1 MIHVTKN
8 KNAAWNKTN
17 LFRQAP
23 WQRCDVN
30 DQPWALKTQSAPLTI
45 TWQKHQT
52 AMLGKQLHL
61 AAQCYTQITCTA
73 QQPKELKAVLP
84 PPPPPPPPNLQ
95 ETCRHD
101 FGHTCPEN
109 AHLRHRWPS
118 QWLLLHWTK
127 LSTSLFHSKENASA
141 THKLQTNNIFRQER
155 FTVQECAVWKGK
167 VQSTSIT

>member
-1 MIHVTKN
+1 MKQDKPLPSGSLAALWRQWPALGTENTERTTHNHMAKAPDS
-8 KNAAWNKTN
+8 NA
-17 LFRQAP
+17 RQAATP
-23 WQRCDVN
+23 CSTV
-30 DQPWALKTQSAPLTI
+30 
-45 TWQKHQT
+45 
-52 AMLGKQLHL
+52 LHSN
-61 AAQCYTQITCTA
+61 YMHSKTA
-73 QQPKELKAVLP
+73 QRTKGSLA

-95 ETCRHD
+95 ETCWHD

-109 AHLRHRWPS
+109 AHLRHMSPS

-155 FTVQECAVWKGK
+155 FTVQECAAWKGK